1 METYSRQDMEK
12 AGIDVAF
19 VQDNQSLSVKGVLR
33 GLHFQKQ
40 YLGIPE
46 KRDARSALAG
56 RSFRLKRD
64 TRCKKLLTE
73 Q

>member
-1 METYSRQDMEK
+1 M
-12 AGIDVAF
+12 
-19 VQDNQSLSVKGVLR
+19 
-33 GLHFQKQ
+33 
-40 YLGIPE
+40 GIPE

-73 Q
+73 QWKTSLPSPLGYGNIAAPGR